1 MSEQP
6 IQLRPELAGN
16 PYVTFDS
23 YGNGVSRVFDLEWD
37 FYALKQNKKIIS
49 FGNIDEKYR
58 QDIQSYLYALMQWQK
73 KESSSDSHAT
83 VGSLINIR
91 ARLNTLATRW
101 GKSEFSLLS
110 IEREWKKFT
119 QTLHGVGRKTTCSH
133 LAALL
138 LNSMRRHGSPMLF
151 SS

>member
-6 IQLRPELAGN
+6 IQLRPELAEN

-73 KESSSDSHAT
+73 RESSSDSHAT

-101 GKSEFSLLS
+101 GKVNSAYFQANENGKNSHKHYMGL
-110 IEREWKKFT
+110 
-119 QTLHGVGRKTTCSH
+119 GVKQRVVI
-133 LAALL
+133 LPL
-138 LNSMRRHGSPMLF
+138 
-151 SS
+151 